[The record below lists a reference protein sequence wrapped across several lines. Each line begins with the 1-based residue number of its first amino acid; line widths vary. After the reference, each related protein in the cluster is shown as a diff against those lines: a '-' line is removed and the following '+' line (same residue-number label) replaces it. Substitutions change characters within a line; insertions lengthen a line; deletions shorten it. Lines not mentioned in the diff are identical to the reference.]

1 MSKAELMTS
10 QISDYVLDTLANQG
24 LGLSREVD
32 LNQPQLPEDITA
44 IDEREL
50 MNLYTQFSAYTDFI
64 NTQLSCAIIDEKETE
79 RLIDVL
85 TATKTVQMSTGKAS
99 DKVTIIK
106 AQISCDPEMINL
118 ENQYL
123 ARYAYRKMMET
134 ISNNCERSTAVCSR
148 ELTRR
153 TAGDNY
159 RSRSSKFTI

>member
-10 QISDYVLDTLANQG
+10 SISDYVLDTLANQG
-24 LGLSREVD
+24 LGISRKVD
-32 LNQPQLPEDITA
+32 LNQPHLPEDITA

-79 RLIDVL
+79 RLIDVM
-85 TATKTVQMSTGKAS
+85 TASKTVQMSTGKAS

-106 AQISCDPEMINL
+106 AQISSDPDMIAL
-118 ENQYL
+118 ENQFL

-159 RSRSSKFTI
+159 RSRTSKFNV

>member
-10 QISDYVLDTLANQG
+10 NISDYVLDMLAAQG
-24 LGLSREVD
+24 LGISRQVEIS
-32 LNQPQLPEDITA
+32 QPSLPEDITA

-50 MNLYTQFSAYTDFI
+50 MNLYTNFAAYTDFI

-79 RLIDVL
+79 RLIDVM
-85 TATKTVQMSTGKAS
+85 TAGKTVTMSTGKAS

-106 AQISCDPEMINL
+106 AQISADPDMINL
-118 ENQYL
+118 ENQLL

-134 ISNNCERSTAVCSR
+134 ISTNCERSTAVCSR

-159 RSRSSKFTI
+159 RSRTSKFNA